1 MRFHSG
7 WVSADAGKCTS
18 RQNAPMPHGNPDGR
32 FGTLLAFDLARL
44 DIRDVIRIA
53 AVACIVTAIPLA
65 AGNPTAAIPLSIGAV
80 FSGVSEAGL
89 PFGYRWRTMLW
100 TTLWLMVGVFLGSAV
115 SNTIWLAIALS
126 LPVAFIAGAAG
137 FRGPR
142 AAVAGL
148 LALVVFTIYAGT
160 PVPLDDAFTSAALMG
175 LGGFS
180 QFIASV
186 IACVLLGRH
195 RIPHIREIGP
205 AFSKLFTDDRTFLTH
220 AIRLAIVITIA
231 TAISE
236 LLSMPHQY
244 WLPMTVAW
252 MSKPDRHGTVNR
264 VIHRI
269 AGTLI
274 GVVLIGGIDFL
285 VAPGMWGFYTLS
297 MIGAAIAVA
306 FIWVNYATAVIGV
319 TMWVIG
325 LFALLSDPV
334 AETLVLR
341 IVLTV
346 AAGVM
351 VLIAAAVHLPGS
363 RATVR

>member
-1 MRFHSG
+1 
-7 WVSADAGKCTS
+7 
-18 RQNAPMPHGNPDGR
+18 MPHGNPDGK

-44 DIRDVIRIA
+44 DLRDVIRIS
-53 AVACIVTAIPLA
+53 AVAAIVTAIPLA
-65 AGNPTAAIPLSIGAV
+65 AGNPTAALPLSIGAV
-80 FSGVSEAGL
+80 FSGVAEAGL
-89 PFGYRWRTMLW
+89 PFGYRWRAMLW
-100 TTLWLMVGVFLGSAV
+100 TTLWLMVGVFLGSVV
-115 SNTIWLAIALS
+115 SNSVWFAIALS

-137 FRGPR
+137 YRGPR

-148 LALVVFTIYAGT
+148 LALVVFTIYSGT

-175 LGGFS
+175 LGGLS
-180 QFIASV
+180 QFLIAV
-186 IACVLLGRH
+186 IACVILGRH
-195 RIPHIREIGP
+195 RIPRQPEVGVP
-205 AFSKLFTDDRTFLTH
+205 LTSLFNGNRMFLTH
-220 AIRLAIVITIA
+220 AIRLAIVIGIA

-236 LLSMPHQY
+236 LISMPHQY

-252 MSKPDRHGTVNR
+252 MSKPDPHGTVNR

-274 GVVLIGGIDFL
+274 GVVIIGGVDFFIS
-285 VAPGMWGFYTLS
+285 PGTWGFYTLS

-351 VLIAAAVHLPGS
+351 VLIAAMVHLPGS
-363 RATVR
+363 RTPVH